1 MNELTNE
8 MIYEMTHTFNWGY
21 EIKWSYDPRSYER
34 NFSNK
39 NFFTRRDFFIDG
51 DVESCLS
58 THNNILSWNFQLSCD
73 FKRSQTIVDPSRSAI
88 ITEDAKKAVI
98 SKVLVNG

>member
-1 MNELTNE
+1 MASHHAMNEPTNE

-58 THNNILSWNFQLSCD
+58 THNNILSWYFHSCH
-73 FKRSQTIVDPSRSAI
+73 
-88 ITEDAKKAVI
+88 VI
-98 SKVLVNG
+98 SEDRRLL

>member
-1 MNELTNE
+1 MASHAMNEPTNG
-8 MIYEMTHTFNWGY
+8 MIYEMRHTLNCGY

-34 NFSNK
+34 SFSNK

-58 THNNILSWNFQLSCD
+58 THNNILSWYFYSCH
-73 FKRSQTIVDPSRSAI
+73 
-88 ITEDAKKAVI
+88 VI
-98 SKVLVNG
+98 SDDRRLL